1 MNVLA
6 GAAPLQSV
14 GTRAIRTVLLGLA
27 ATLAMT
33 AYAATATQLFEFS
46 LLASIGI
53 FAAAGISSVAGFAF
67 SALCAPL
74 LAPLDMPPIQMVQ
87 TMAVC
92 SIAIQASGVWSLRRE
107 LDLTALAPL
116 LAGGL
121 CTLPIGVILLT
132 QLPAGVYAAPVGAL
146 VLCYGLWALIRPPIR
161 LHRHPGWL
169 ANVLVGATGGMTGG
183 LAAFPGAVVAVWCGM
198 HHWKKER
205 QRAVTQTY
213 ILAMQISLL
222 SVIVVLAPQGG
233 LGSYPALAILAYV
246 PPALLGAA
254 CGHRLF
260 RGLTDRGFARAV
272 NCLLIAAGLAMVM

>member
-1 MNVLA
+1 MTVLA
-6 GAAPLQSV
+6 AVAPLHPV
-14 GTRAIRTVLLGLA
+14 GMRAIRAVLIGLA

-33 AYAATATQLFEFS
+33 AYAATAARLFEFS
-46 LLASIGI
+46 TLASIGI

-74 LAPLDMPPIQMVQ
+74 LAPLDLPPIQMVQ

-121 CTLPIGVILLT
+121 CTLPLGVILLT
-132 QLPAGVYAAPVGAL
+132 QLPSGGYAAPVGAL
-146 VLCYGLWALIRPPIR
+146 ILCYGLWALIRPPIR
-161 LHRHPGWL
+161 IRRQPGWL
-169 ANVLVGATGGMTGG
+169 AHMLVGATGGMTGG
-183 LAAFPGAVVAVWCGM
+183 LAAFPGAAVAVWCGM
-198 HHWKKER
+198 HHWPKER

-222 SVIVVLAPQGG
+222 SVIGVLARQSDP
-233 LGSYPALAILAYV
+233 GSYFDLAILAYV
-246 PPALLGAA
+246 PPALMGAA
-254 CGHRLF
+254 CGHRFF